1 MRRITILL
9 IAICCNIA
17 VYAQT
22 SRRTI
27 ERFATE
33 AVKQRTLTGRTP
45 TIDILDSLANNA
57 EISVEMLSRMGEPD
71 DARQYRACL
80 QTIDAIVDYTL
91 SSSGKKYTD
100 VLRSGLKKALD
111 RSYDT
116 DVQQHMMQLLAKCA
130 KPADAGHIA
139 MYLEV
144 PELSTTA
151 YDILLSMNGIDD
163 RIAEA
168 AAGQPGIKTKV
179 KEILDIHSGRKK
191 AAQPI
196 ATVKPKP
203 AAIPFWPTSLN
214 REITEMSKMP
224 QDKADMIII
233 NNAPEKAVQLLADMA
248 KQKPAAER
256 EAVVAK
262 MLMTTERATLTP
274 EQRYLILREADA
286 LTTNDNLRRKIII
299 EMGYTHS
306 IQALTY
312 MRKYYG
318 NANLDDAMALAS
330 TEIISSHPEANAGK
344 YAYAL
349 LYAAKQSFIRH
360 YDEEGVDTYIDQ
372 VLAAIDNWHA
382 EGGYNQS
389 HTEETRMEKRG
400 FWIIHDELANFDIAF
415 DWLTEGD
422 LTLSLR
428 SVPALIF
435 NRQHGARLYGNDVWH
450 KFASNDKWCTAN
462 ISVQADNIT
471 VSVNGQKVIDNARLP
486 KADTEAN
493 NKAGFVKFLADDNG
507 AVIRQYSFLK
517 K

>member
-1 MRRITILL
+1 MRRITILF

-17 VYAQT
+17 LYAQT

-57 EISVEMLSRMGEPD
+57 EVSVEMLSRMGEPD

-80 QTIDAIVDYTL
+80 QTIDAIVDYTM
-91 SSSGKKYTD
+91 SSSGRKYTD

-111 RSYDT
+111 RSYDS

-168 AAGQPGIKTKV
+168 AAAQPGIKAKV
-179 KEILDIHSGRKK
+179 KEILDIHAGRKK
-191 AAQPI
+191 AAKP
-196 ATVKPKP
+196 TVTTKPKP

-214 REITEMSKMP
+214 REIVEMSKQP
-224 QDKADMIII
+224 QDEADKIII
-233 NNAPEKAVQLLADMA
+233 DNAPEKALQQLAGMA
-248 KQKPAAER
+248 KQKSAAER
-256 EAVVAK
+256 EAIVARI
-262 MLMTTERATLTP
+262 LMTAERATLTP
-274 EQRYLILREADA
+274 EQRYLILREADV
-286 LTTNDNLRRKIII
+286 LTTNENLRRKIIV

-330 TEIISSHPEANAGK
+330 AEIISSHPEANAGK
-344 YAYAL
+344 YVYAL

-360 YDEEGVDTYIDQ
+360 YDEEGVDTHIDQ

-382 EGGYNQS
+382 EGGYNQN

-422 LTLSLR
+422 LTLNLR

-435 NRQHGARLYGNDVWH
+435 NRQHGVRLYGSDVWH
-450 KFASNDKWCTAN
+450 KFASNDKWCTTNVSVHGDN
-462 ISVQADNIT
+462 ISVW
-471 VSVNGQKVIDNARLP
+471 VNGQKAIDNERL
-486 KADTEAN
+486 ASTNTNN

-507 AVIRQYSFLK
+507 AVVRQYSFLK

>member
-1 MRRITILL
+1 
-9 IAICCNIA
+9 
-17 VYAQT
+17 
-22 SRRTI
+22 
-27 ERFATE
+27 
-33 AVKQRTLTGRTP
+33 
-45 TIDILDSLANNA
+45 
-57 EISVEMLSRMGEPD
+57 
-71 DARQYRACL
+71 
-80 QTIDAIVDYTL
+80 
-91 SSSGKKYTD
+91 
-100 VLRSGLKKALD
+100 
-111 RSYDT
+111 
-116 DVQQHMMQLLAKCA
+116 
-130 KPADAGHIA
+130 
-139 MYLEV
+139 
-144 PELSTTA
+144 
-151 YDILLSMNGIDD
+151 
-163 RIAEA
+163 
-168 AAGQPGIKTKV
+168 
-179 KEILDIHSGRKK
+179 
-191 AAQPI
+191 
-196 ATVKPKP
+196 
-203 AAIPFWPTSLN
+203 
-214 REITEMSKMP
+214 MSKMP

-262 MLMTTERATLTP
+262 MLMTTEHATLTP